1 MVVKQK
7 KSETVSLLKFQV
19 HMLAATVTKTH
30 EEDILHVL
38 EGCEGEYIQQKTM
51 QVFLNNSGFLASV
64 TVPHPAKVDSR
75 LVYLNVCCLVV
86 VVQEPKWPPSP
97 QLRRCQ

>member
-1 MVVKQK
+1 
-7 KSETVSLLKFQV
+7 
-19 HMLAATVTKTH
+19 MLAATVTETH

-51 QVFLNNSGFLASV
+51 QVFLNNSEFLASV